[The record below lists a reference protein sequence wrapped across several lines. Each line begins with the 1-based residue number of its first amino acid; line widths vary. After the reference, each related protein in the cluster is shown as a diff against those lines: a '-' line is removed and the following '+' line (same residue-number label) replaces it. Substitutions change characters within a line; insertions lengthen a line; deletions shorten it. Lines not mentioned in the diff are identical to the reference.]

1 MAQVIITINYR
12 EYPISC
18 DNGQE
23 IQIMKL
29 GRLLDE
35 KAKSLTSALG
45 HINENQLLAMVGL
58 LLADELSELKKT
70 VSSAPAPAASLPP
83 AATPPAAQASSTPA
97 PASPASAT
105 ATSDQNTHSPISEE
119 ELSSLD
125 AELAQNINSLN
136 EAIKSVALQLKSV

>member
-83 AATPPAAQASSTPA
+83 AATPPAAQASSTPT

-105 ATSDQNTHSPISEE
+105 ATSEQNSHSPISEE

>member
-83 AATPPAAQASSTPA
+83 AATPPAARASSTPT
-97 PASPASAT
+97 PASPASAA
-105 ATSDQNTHSPISEE
+105 ATSEQNTHSPISEE

>member
-29 GRLLDE
+29 GRMLDE
-35 KAKSLTSALG
+35 KAKALTSSLG

-58 LLADELSELKKT
+58 LLADELSELKKAA
-70 VSSAPAPAASLPP
+70 SSAPSSQSAAAPAPAAPLPP
-83 AATPPAAQASSTPA
+83 AATPEQPGSF
-97 PASPASAT
+97 
-105 ATSDQNTHSPISEE
+105 PISEE

-125 AELAQNINSLN
+125 AELAQDINSLN
-136 EAIKSVALQLKSV
+136 ETIKSVALQLKFV

>member
-70 VSSAPAPAASLPP
+70 VSSAP
-83 AATPPAAQASSTPA
+83 TAQASSTPT

-105 ATSDQNTHSPISEE
+105 ATSEQNTHSPISEE

>member
-70 VSSAPAPAASLPP
+70 VSSAPAPAASLPS
-83 AATPPAAQASSTPA
+83 AATPPAAQASSTPT

-105 ATSDQNTHSPISEE
+105 ATSEQNTHSPISEE

>member
-70 VSSAPAPAASLPP
+70 VSSAPA
-83 AATPPAAQASSTPA
+83 AQTSSTPT
-97 PASPASAT
+97 PASPASVT
-105 ATSDQNTHSPISEE
+105 ATSEQNTHSPISEK